1 MNKTKISIITVIF
14 LILLT
19 LINIPLSPINN
30 LHTTNTTIKF
40 EKLGYG
46 PILIDNNKEFSSP
59 ILLKEPFIVD
69 LEPDAYYWK
78 SAYISKVNAFTIDSE
93 VTINLVKKQD
103 DYIVQNKGNTP
114 INLLIRNLQ
123 DWLIT
128 GFSVL
133 DVGSE
138 INLDIK
144 NESVV
149 IASQK

>member
-1 MNKTKISIITVIF
+1 MNKTNISIITAMV
-14 LILLT
+14 LIVLT
-19 LINIPLSPINN
+19 LLNILLSPINN
-30 LHTTNTTIKF
+30 LLTTNTTIKF

-59 ILLKEPFIVD
+59 ILLREPFILD
-69 LEPDAYYWK
+69 LEPDTYYWK
-78 SAYISKVNAFTIDSE
+78 SPYISKVNIFTIDSE
-93 VTINLVKKQD
+93 VTINLVKTQD
-103 DYIVQNKGNTP
+103 QYTVQNKGNTP
-114 INLLIRNLQ
+114 INLLIRNLH

-128 GFSVL
+128 GFAVL
-133 DVGSE
+133 DVDSE

>member
-1 MNKTKISIITVIF
+1 MNKTKLSIIIVMF
-14 LILLT
+14 LILLA
-19 LINIPLSPINN
+19 LINIPLLPINN
-30 LHTTNTTIKF
+30 SHTTNTTIKF

-59 ILLKEPFIVD
+59 ILLREPFITD
-69 LEPDAYYWK
+69 LEPDTYYWK
-78 SAYISKVNAFTIDSE
+78 SPYISKVNIFTIDSE

-103 DYIVQNKGNTP
+103 NYIVQNKGNTP
-114 INLLIRNLQ
+114 INLLIRNLH

-128 GFSVL
+128 GFTVL
-133 DVGSE
+133 DVDSE

>member
-1 MNKTKISIITVIF
+1 MNKTKLSIITVMS
-14 LILLT
+14 LIVLT
-19 LINIPLSPINN
+19 LLNVLLSPINN
-30 LHTTNTTIKF
+30 LRTTNTTIKF

-59 ILLKEPFIVD
+59 ILLRDPFIID
-69 LEPDAYYWK
+69 LEPDTYYWK
-78 SAYISKVNAFTIDSE
+78 SQYISKVNIFTIDSE
-93 VTINLVKKQD
+93 VTINLIKTQD
-103 DYIVQNKGNTP
+103 QYTVQNKGNTP
-114 INLLIRNLQ
+114 INLLIRNLH

-128 GFSVL
+128 GFTVL